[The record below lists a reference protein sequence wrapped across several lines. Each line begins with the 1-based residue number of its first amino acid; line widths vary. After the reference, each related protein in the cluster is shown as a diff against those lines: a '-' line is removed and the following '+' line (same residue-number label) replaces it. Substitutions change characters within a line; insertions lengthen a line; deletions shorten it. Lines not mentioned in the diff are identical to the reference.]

1 MYAHLNEDWENNGTK
16 VFLNS
21 NSAIVMQKTLFKLLG
36 NYKVPLYR
44 SSRHL
49 EFAFLGEQIFSLT
62 YLNDTSG
69 LKPLFVAPPTTKLS

>member
-49 EFAFLGEQIFSLT
+49 EFAFLGETNI
-62 YLNDTSG
+62 
-69 LKPLFVAPPTTKLS
+69 LSHLSERYFRIETVICGASNH